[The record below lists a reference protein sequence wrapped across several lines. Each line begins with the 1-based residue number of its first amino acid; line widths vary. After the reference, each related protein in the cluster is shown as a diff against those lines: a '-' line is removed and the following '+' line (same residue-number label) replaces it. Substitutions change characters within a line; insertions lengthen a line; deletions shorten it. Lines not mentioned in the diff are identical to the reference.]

1 MVDNE
6 RVDSCI
12 LTSRS
17 GNNLLTGCQVLTK
30 TESVSESVVYDNR
43 RLSPVAIFLMPTKN
57 QKIAPR
63 KPRTDAQRNRERILE
78 VAKEAFTRSGAN
90 ASLDDIAKEAG
101 VGAVTLYR
109 HFPTRDAL
117 IEAVY
122 RTEVEK
128 LAAAQRKFSDAMPP
142 VEALRAWMLLFVDY
156 IATKQIIA
164 PALNTLVG
172 GPSKLYEGSR
182 SQIQGAID
190 SLVKRAIKS
199 RDIRRDLEPFDLLRA
214 LIGVS
219 HVASGPD
226 WQQSA
231 RRLVDILITGSR
243 PIK

>member
-1 MVDNE
+1 MPIKK
-6 RVDSCI
+6 R
-12 LTSRS
+12 
-17 GNNLLTGCQVLTK
+17 K
-30 TESVSESVVYDNR
+30 T
-43 RLSPVAIFLMPTKN
+43 
-57 QKIAPR
+57 APR
-63 KPRTDAQRNRERILE
+63 KPRTDAQLNRERILE

-90 ASLDDIAKEAG
+90 ASLDDIVREAG
-101 VGAVTLYR
+101 VGAGTLYR

-128 LAAAQRKFSDAMPP
+128 LAAAERRFAEAMSPI
-142 VEALRAWMLLFVDY
+142 EALRAWMLLFVDY
-156 IATKQIIA
+156 IAAKHIIA

-182 SQIQGAID
+182 AQVQGAID
-190 SLVKRAIKS
+190 ALVKRAIKNG
-199 RDIRRDLEPFDLLRA
+199 DIRRDLEPFDLLRA

-219 HVASGPD
+219 NVASGPD

-243 PIK
+243 PIM